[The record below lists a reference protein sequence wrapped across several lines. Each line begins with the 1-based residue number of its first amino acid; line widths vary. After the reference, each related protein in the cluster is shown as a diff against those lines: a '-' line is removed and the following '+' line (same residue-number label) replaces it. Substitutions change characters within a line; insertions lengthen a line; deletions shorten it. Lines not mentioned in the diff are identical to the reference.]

1 MWILVIKY
9 LSFITNIITHNIDDC
24 FIKNR
29 NLPVNRVIRKYLLL
43 VERCMCILD
52 ISSNYIFTMSNMPF
66 AEDNILPNQ
75 TLQIQSDDDHL
86 DVMNSE
92 PHYLQPHLTE
102 MQKQDLCK
110 M

>member
-1 MWILVIKY
+1 
-9 LSFITNIITHNIDDC
+9 
-24 FIKNR
+24 
-29 NLPVNRVIRKYLLL
+29 
-43 VERCMCILD
+43 
-52 ISSNYIFTMSNMPF
+52 MSNMPF

>member
-1 MWILVIKY
+1 
-9 LSFITNIITHNIDDC
+9 
-24 FIKNR
+24 
-29 NLPVNRVIRKYLLL
+29 
-43 VERCMCILD
+43 
-52 ISSNYIFTMSNMPF
+52 MSNMPF

-86 DVMNSE
+86 DVMKNE
-92 PHYLQPHLTE
+92 PHYIQPYLTE